1 MATSIGYVSH
11 PMKARP
17 ELYMRSQEVADVL
30 GITKRTLMN
39 WLRTERIQEPER
51 NQANRYRRWT
61 AQDVERIRQMI
72 AERNSD

>member
-1 MATSIGYVSH
+1 
-11 PMKARP
+11 MKARM

-39 WLRTERIQEPER
+39 WLRTERIPEPDR

-61 AQDVERIRQMI
+61 PQDVERIRQII
-72 AERNSD
+72 AERNI

>member
-1 MATSIGYVSH
+1 
-11 PMKARP
+11 MKAP
-17 ELYMRSQEVADVL
+17 FEPYLKSQEVADVL

-39 WLRTERIQEPER
+39 WLRAEKIPEPER

-61 AQDVERIRQMI
+61 AQDVQRIRQII